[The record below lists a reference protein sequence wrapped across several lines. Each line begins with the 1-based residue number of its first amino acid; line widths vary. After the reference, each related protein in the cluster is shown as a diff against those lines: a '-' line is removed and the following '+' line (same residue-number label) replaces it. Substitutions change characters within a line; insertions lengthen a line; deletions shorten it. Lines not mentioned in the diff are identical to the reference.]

1 MASKTRR
8 QSPTPPPNKKI
19 PHLIRGGFL
28 FHLFYYHYKMNKVLI
43 GLFIFVTYTI
53 SQIFTFYQLQGHLWN
68 KWIKDNP
75 LLMTILG
82 LPIGYVVILAS
93 REMVELWGGQTWP
106 NRIIGFCLGVIVF
119 SLMSWFILKEPVSL
133 KTSVCLFLCF
143 VILGIQLFWK

>member
-1 MASKTRR
+1 VGVFLCQKFT
-8 QSPTPPPNKKI
+8 I
-19 PHLIRGGFL
+19 IIR
-28 FHLFYYHYKMNKVLI
+28 MNKFYV
-43 GLFIFVTYTI
+43 GLFIFVVYTI

-93 REMVELWGGQTWP
+93 RQMVELWGGQTWP

-119 SLMSWFILKEPVSL
+119 SLMSWFLLKEPVNL
-133 KTSVCLFLCF
+133 KTSVCLFLSF

>member
-1 MASKTRR
+1 MGVFLYQKFT
-8 QSPTPPPNKKI
+8 I
-19 PHLIRGGFL
+19 IIR
-28 FHLFYYHYKMNKVLI
+28 MNKFYI
-43 GLFIFVTYTI
+43 GLFIFVVYTI

-93 REMVELWGGQTWP
+93 RQMVELWGGQTWP

-119 SLMSWFILKEPVSL
+119 SLMSWFLLKEPL
-133 KTSVCLFLCF
+133 TTKTIICLSLCF
-143 VILGIQLFWK
+143 IILLIQLFWK

>member
-1 MASKTRR
+1 MGVFYCQKFT
-8 QSPTPPPNKKI
+8 I
-19 PHLIRGGFL
+19 IIR
-28 FHLFYYHYKMNKVLI
+28 MNKFYI
-43 GLFIFVTYTI
+43 GLFIFVVYTI

-93 REMVELWGGQTWP
+93 RQMVELWGGQTWP

-119 SLMSWFILKEPVSL
+119 SLMSWFLLKEPVTL
-133 KTSVCLFLCF
+133 KTSVCLFLSF

>member
-1 MASKTRR
+1 VGVFYCQKFT
-8 QSPTPPPNKKI
+8 I
-19 PHLIRGGFL
+19 IIR
-28 FHLFYYHYKMNKVLI
+28 MNKFYI
-43 GLFIFVTYTI
+43 GLFIFVVYTI

-93 REMVELWGGQTWP
+93 RQMVELWGGQTWP

-119 SLMSWFILKEPVSL
+119 SLMSWFLLKEPVTL
-133 KTSVCLFLCF
+133 KTSVCLFLSF

>member
-1 MASKTRR
+1 M
-8 QSPTPPPNKKI
+8 
-19 PHLIRGGFL
+19 GVFL
-28 FHLFYYHYKMNKVLI
+28 CQKFTIIISMNKFYI
-43 GLFIFVTYTI
+43 GLFIFVVYTI

-93 REMVELWGGQTWP
+93 RQMVELWGGQTWP

-119 SLMSWFILKEPVSL
+119 SLMSWFLLKEPVTL
-133 KTSVCLFLCF
+133 KTSVCLFLSF

>member
-1 MASKTRR
+1 MW
-8 QSPTPPPNKKI
+8 
-19 PHLIRGGFL
+19 GFFL
-28 FHLFYYHYKMNKVLI
+28 SQIFPIFVTMNKILI
-43 GLFIFVTYTI
+43 GLFIFVAYTV
-53 SQIFTFYQLQGHLWN
+53 SQVFTFYQLQGHLWN

-93 REMVELWGGQTWP
+93 RQMVELWGGQTWP

-119 SLMSWFILKEPVSL
+119 SIMSWCMLKEPVTL
-133 KTSVCLFLCF
+133 KTSVCLFLSF

>member
-1 MASKTRR
+1 
-8 QSPTPPPNKKI
+8 
-19 PHLIRGGFL
+19 
-28 FHLFYYHYKMNKVLI
+28 MNKILI
-43 GLFIFVTYTI
+43 GLFIFVTYTV

-75 LLMTILG
+75 LLMTIFG

-93 REMVELWGGQTWP
+93 RQMVELWGGQTWP

-119 SLMSWFILKEPVSL
+119 SFMSWFMLKEPVTL
-133 KTSVCLFLCF
+133 KTSVCLFLSF